1 MPIPDGGFRL
11 HWDAS
16 LEEVGGDTVHVYEDF
31 ECLDDALERAAK
43 VYGMSEGT
51 LTRLEN
57 WFGED
62 ACPADHLLPIA
73 KLRSDAACDRHARQA
88 ELAAM
93 ESNPLYGTF

>member
-11 HWDAS
+11 HWDARDG
-16 LEEVGGDTVHVYEDF
+16 EHVYHRYEDF
-31 ECLDDALERAAK
+31 ECMHDALERAGRIYALNC
-43 VYGMSEGT
+43 GT

-62 ACPADHLLPIA
+62 ACPADQLLPVA
-73 KLRSDAACDRHARQA
+73 KIRAAGHDRDASHN
-88 ELAAM
+88 AM